1 MGNGISKGTLASY
14 EISVKTGDQIGDG
27 TDANV
32 YIILHGNGTKT
43 NEQSLDKCFKN
54 DFKRGNIDRY
64 FVNSEVNILEVQR
77 IELWR
82 DNCGLLTNCNEMDKK
97 ENHRYFF
104 NNIDTY
110 LPQNDPFKEMR
121 ISDLQTIQKEYQL
134 QVKIPGLPAQVRKL
148 PEDEKFSIN
157 ENFRLHYEVVL
168 NRVKRDCVEMLE
180 GNEWEEFDDIK
191 KGYTAFGHPRGS
203 QYFNDDA
210 SFGRQRLNGLNP
222 SLLTLCTRIPEN
234 FGVTEDMIILFL
246 EGKTMKQAMDSK
258 RLFIIDL
265 AILED
270 CPTQSK
276 DLVMACPFALFYF
289 NDGNCL
295 MPIAIQL
302 FQQNG
307 PSNPVFL
314 PSDPEYTWMLAKM
327 WYSLADSTYHQA
339 ITHLNFTHLIMEG
352 ISVAVKR
359 QLAHSHPILKLL
371 NPHFMYLMA
380 INSLALGTLI
390 NSGGIIDKTSNAG
403 IIGHFHLMKK
413 STEWWRLD
421 LHGTLPEDLKSR
433 GVLDPSI
440 LTGVYHMRDDALL
453 LYDAIKTYVEKY
465 VLFYYSTESSL
476 TADYELQNWGAELV
490 KSREEG
496 GVGILGVPNN
506 GKFVTTD
513 QLTLTLTAIIYTCSV
528 GHASV
533 NFQQYDEYG
542 SPFNYPYALS
552 GDPPKDKASTRSC

>member
-1 MGNGISKGTLASY
+1 
-14 EISVKTGDQIGDG
+14 
-27 TDANV
+27 
-32 YIILHGNGTKT
+32 
-43 NEQSLDKCFKN
+43 
-54 DFKRGNIDRY
+54 
-64 FVNSEVNILEVQR
+64 
-77 IELWR
+77 
-82 DNCGLLTNCNEMDKK
+82 
-97 ENHRYFF
+97 
-104 NNIDTY
+104 
-110 LPQNDPFKEMR
+110 
-121 ISDLQTIQKEYQL
+121 
-134 QVKIPGLPAQVRKL
+134 
-148 PEDEKFSIN
+148 
-157 ENFRLHYEVVL
+157 
-168 NRVKRDCVEMLE
+168 
-180 GNEWEEFDDIK
+180 
-191 KGYTAFGHPRGS
+191 
-203 QYFNDDA
+203 
-210 SFGRQRLNGLNP
+210 
-222 SLLTLCTRIPEN
+222 
-234 FGVTEDMIILFL
+234 
-246 EGKTMKQAMDSK
+246 
-258 RLFIIDL
+258 
-265 AILED
+265 
-270 CPTQSK
+270 
-276 DLVMACPFALFYF
+276 
-289 NDGNCL
+289 
-295 MPIAIQL
+295 
-302 FQQNG
+302 
-307 PSNPVFL
+307 
-314 PSDPEYTWMLAKM
+314 
-327 WYSLADSTYHQA
+327 
-339 ITHLNFTHLIMEG
+339 MEG

-552 GDPPKDKASTRSC
+552 GDPPKDKSPVTKEFILQTIANVEQLLELMAITNILSEKATKSLGDFERQLIVDPPAVEIVKEFQQKLRDVGKTIDKRNKNRTYPYDWLHPKAIPNAISI